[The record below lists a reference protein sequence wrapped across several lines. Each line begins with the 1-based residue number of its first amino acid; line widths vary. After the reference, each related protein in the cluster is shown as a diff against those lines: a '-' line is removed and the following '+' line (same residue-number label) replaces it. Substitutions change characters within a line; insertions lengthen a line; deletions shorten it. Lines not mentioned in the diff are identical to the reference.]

1 MSPILFISL
10 LVVYLYTVVSSI
22 SVILLENRNSVR
34 SLSWIMVL
42 VFLPFIG
49 VFLYLVI
56 GQNYRKQKII
66 SKKSVRHNTPA
77 PATELHP
84 EDYSDF
90 VTHSNH
96 LNLIRLLHK
105 NSDAAAYAY
114 NKIEVLSDGTNT
126 FRAMFEAMEAA
137 KSHIHIEFF
146 IFEDDRISNEL
157 RKLLI
162 RKAQSGVRVRMIYD
176 YLGSFGLTR
185 NYLKSLREAGVYVRP
200 FLPLRLRL
208 RRSKINFRNH
218 RKILIVDGKYGFTG
232 GLNFADRYL
241 FGNTLGK
248 WRDTFIRMEGAVV
261 HGLQSQFLTDWYF
274 VERKLITDPKYYPTP
289 EKFKE
294 NVVQVVSSGPD
305 TDWESIMQGFARA
318 IISAD
323 TYVYMHTPYF
333 VPNDVILNAVISA
346 ALSGTDVRLMIPE
359 RSDSRLSDACT
370 FSYMGEILEAGVKV
384 YLYTEGFL
392 HSKAIVSDDFISI
405 VGSANL
411 DERSFNQNFEA
422 NAFIYDKETAMTLK
436 QLFID
441 DIQNCRALSFADW
454 NNRKRRQKIK
464 ESFARLFSPII

>member
-1 MSPILFISL
+1 MSPLLFISL
-10 LVVYLYTVVSSI
+10 LAVYIYSVVSSV

-34 SLSWIMVL
+34 SLSWILVL

-49 VFLYLVI
+49 VFLYLII

-66 SKKSVRHNTPA
+66 SKKSVRHSAKLP
-77 PATELHP
+77 PVELHP

-90 VTHSNH
+90 VTRTSH
-96 LNLIRLLHK
+96 LNLIRLLYK

-114 NKIEVLSDGTNT
+114 NKIDVLPDGTAT
-126 FRAMFEAMEAA
+126 FTAMFEAMEAA
-137 KSHIHIEFF
+137 KDHIHLEFF
-146 IFEDDRISNEL
+146 IFENDRISNEL

-162 RKAQSGVRVRMIYD
+162 RKAKSGVRVRMIYD
-176 YLGSFGLTR
+176 YLGSLGLTR
-185 NYLKSLREAGVYVRP
+185 EFLKSLRDAGVYVKP

-232 GLNFADRYL
+232 GFNFADRYL

-248 WRDTFIRMEGAVV
+248 WRDTFIRFEGAAV
-261 HGLQSQFLTDWYF
+261 HGLQSLFLTDWYF
-274 VERKLITDPKYYPTP
+274 VERKLITDSKYYPLP
-289 EKFKE
+289 AKHAD
-294 NVVQVVSSGPD
+294 NVVQIVSSGPD
-305 TDWESIMQGFARA
+305 TDWESIMQGMATAIMSAR
-318 IISAD
+318 D
-323 TYVYMHTPYF
+323 YVYMHTPYF
-333 VPNDVILNAVISA
+333 VPNDVILNAITVA
-346 ALSGTDVRLMIPE
+346 ALSGTDVRLMIPV

-384 YLYTEGFL
+384 YQYTKGFL
-392 HSKAIVSDDFISI
+392 HSKAIVVDDFIAI

-422 NAFIYDKETAMTLK
+422 NAFIYDKATSLRLK
-436 QLFID
+436 ELFLN
-441 DIQNCRALSFADW
+441 DITNSRELSFQDW
-454 NNRKRRQKIK
+454 DNRKRSQKIK